1 MKFLLKYKK
10 WILVILFVLPLLFS
24 LYVQYDENINKY
36 DYWNYQVLKELDL
49 ATQEEIKS
57 LNTKDAIAKFKDD
70 KKEIIRKFLPTSEQY
85 RNFGCYKKFNTN
97 TDELMDI
104 IIKSLGVYQFGK
116 INDECFTNQSKK
128 KMMMAVCHIKTELK
142 LVTMNL

>member
-70 KKEIIRKFLPTSEQY
+70 KKEIIRKFLPTSELHTPTT
-85 RNFGCYKKFNTN
+85 FGQPA
-97 TDELMDI
+97 D
-104 IIKSLGVYQFGK
+104 
-116 INDECFTNQSKK
+116 
-128 KMMMAVCHIKTELK
+128 
-142 LVTMNL
+142 